1 MTVRAAIYDLT
12 TGRILRTIECPADF
26 IARQAG
32 PGESFL
38 EVTTGV
44 DDTSHYIADG
54 ALVPVPARPGNHH
67 TFDYTAKQWIDPRTL
82 SDLKAAKWAEIK
94 GHRDTAEF
102 ATFTYSG
109 MVFDGDLDAQRRLT
123 AYISISKSAIAA
135 GQPFAAEF
143 ILANNQVV
151 TLTAQNFVGIEL
163 AKVQA
168 VAAAF
173 AHAAALRLQIEAA
186 TTAAELDALAW

>member
-54 ALVPVPARPGNHH
+54 ALVPIPARPGNHH

-82 SDLKAAKWAEIK
+82 SDLRAAKWAEIK
-94 GHRDTAEF
+94 ARRDTAEF
-102 ATFTYSG
+102 AVFTYNA
-109 MVFDGDLDAQRRLT
+109 MEFDGDLDAQRRLM
-123 AYISISKSAIAA
+123 AYISVSKSALAA
-135 GQPFAAEF
+135 GQPFTAEF
-143 ILANNQVV
+143 TLANNSLV
-151 TLTAQNFVGIEL
+151 TLSAEDFIGIEL

>member
-1 MTVRAAIYDLT
+1 MIVRAAIYDLT

-54 ALVPVPARPGNHH
+54 APVPIPARPGNHH

-82 SDLKAAKWAEIK
+82 NDLKLAKWAEIK
-94 GHRDTAEF
+94 RHRDTAEF
-102 ATFTYSG
+102 ATFTYNG
-109 MVFDGDLDAQRRLT
+109 MEFDGDLDAQRRLT

-151 TLTAQNFVGIEL
+151 MLTAQNFLGIEL

-173 AHAAALRLQIEAA
+173 AHATALREQIEAA
-186 TTAAELDALAW
+186 TTAAELDALVW

>member
-54 ALVPVPARPGNHH
+54 ALVPIPARPGNHH

-82 SDLKAAKWAEIK
+82 SDLQVAKWEQIK
-94 GHRDTAEF
+94 RARANAEF
-102 ATFTYSG
+102 GGFTWDGSP
-109 MVFDGDLDAQRRLT
+109 FDSDA
-123 AYISISKSAIAA
+123 ISQSRIQGAVQLAA
-135 GQPFAAEF
+135 MAPGFT
-143 ILANNQVV
+143 IDWTLANNSVRN
-151 TLTAQNFVGIEL
+151 LSAADLAAVGVAL
-163 AKVQA
+163 GLHVGTQHAKARV
-168 VAAAF
+168 
-173 AHAAALRLQIEAA
+173 LRAQIEAA
-186 TTAAELDALAW
+186 TTADEVDAVVW

>member
-54 ALVPVPARPGNHH
+54 ALVPIPARPGNHH

-82 SDLKAAKWAEIK
+82 SDLQVAKWEQIK
-94 GHRDTAEF
+94 RARANAEF
-102 ATFTYSG
+102 GGFTWDGSP
-109 MVFDGDLDAQRRLT
+109 FDSDA
-123 AYISISKSAIAA
+123 ISQSRIQGAVQLAA
-135 GQPFAAEF
+135 MAPGFT
-143 ILANNQVV
+143 IDWTLANNSVRN
-151 TLTAQNFVGIEL
+151 LSAADLAAVG
-163 AKVQA
+163 
-168 VAAAF
+168 VALGLHVGTQHDKARV
-173 AHAAALRLQIEAA
+173 LRAQIEAA
-186 TTAAELDALAW
+186 TTADEVDAVTW

>member
-54 ALVPVPARPGNHH
+54 APVPIPARHGNHH
-67 TFDYTAKQWIDPRTL
+67 TFDYTTKQWVDPRTL
-82 SDLKAAKWAEIK
+82 SDLQVAKWEQIK
-94 GHRDTAEF
+94 RARVNAEF
-102 ATFTYSG
+102 GGFTWDGSPFDSDAISQSRIQGALQLAALIPDFSIDWTLADNTVRALSG
-109 MVFDGDLDAQRRLT
+109 
-123 AYISISKSAIAA
+123 S
-135 GQPFAAEF
+135 
-143 ILANNQVV
+143 
-151 TLTAQNFVGIEL
+151 EL
-163 AKVQA
+163 AA
-168 VAAAF
+168 VGVALGLHVGTQ
-173 AHAAALRLQIEAA
+173 HAKARTLRAQIEAA
-186 TTAAELDALAW
+186 TTADEVDAVVW

>member
-1 MTVRAAIYDLT
+1 MATYSVFAPNGELSRVLTIDEGDLSGNMLEGET
-12 TGRILRTIECPADF
+12 CI
-26 IARQAG
+26 
-32 PGESFL
+32 PGVYSL
-38 EVTTGV
+38 
-44 DDTSHYIADG
+44 HYVHEG
-54 ALVPVPARPGNHH
+54 LVLPLPTQPSPHH
-67 TFDYTAKQWIDPRTL
+67 TFDYTTKQWVDPRTL

-94 GHRDTAEF
+94 GCRDTAEF

-109 MVFDGDLDAQRRLT
+109 MVFDCDLDAQRRLT

-135 GQPFAAEF
+135 GQPFAVEF

-173 AHAAALRLQIEAA
+173 EHAAALRKQIEAA
-186 TTAAELDALAW
+186 TTAAELDALVW